1 MLSSLG
7 SKRFFSAAVNV
18 TRILNK
24 HNINPKPIPIFH
36 NLSYEHIYKKEISNG
51 EKEIDNGT
59 VAVSTGI
66 FTGRSP
72 KDKYFVSQEPSSS
85 NLWWGE
91 VNKPMDKGLFERL
104 HKSVLDHYE
113 NDVKEIYI
121 CDAYAGANKKTAK
134 KVRFITEYAWQH
146 HFVRNMFIRP
156 GDDECNYENFEPD
169 FTIING
175 CNVTNDN
182 WEKDELNS
190 EVFVGFNIEE
200 RTAIIGGTHYGGEM
214 KKGIFSMMNY
224 WLPLENIMSMHCSAN
239 VGKDGD
245 SALFFGLSGTG
256 KTTLSVDPERE
267 LIGDDQH
274 GWDDD
279 GVYNFEGGCY
289 AKTSNL
295 SRENEPMIYDAIKRD
310 ALLENVFLNE
320 NNEVDYFNTSITE
333 NGRVSYPIHHIDN
346 YKKDLKA
353 GHPENIFFL
362 TCDAFGILPPI
373 SELTH
378 DQALYYFLS
387 GYTAKVAG
395 TERGVTEPQA
405 TFSACF
411 GAAFLT
417 LHPTKYADLLKE
429 KLEKHNTNVYLVNTG
444 WSGGSYG
451 VGERMSIKTTQACID
466 SVFTGE
472 IKEVEKVEDNFF
484 GFKVPKKLAK
494 VDEHIC
500 QPSLSWEMIHDYDVT
515 AQKLVGM
522 FKENYTQFLDPNM
535 TDYSKYGPQ

>member
-1 MLSSLG
+1 ML
-7 SKRFFSAAVNV
+7 A
-18 TRILNK
+18 K
-24 HNINPKPIPIFH
+24 HNIRRTNIPIFH
-36 NLSYEHIYKKEISNG
+36 NLNYETIYKREIEENETEASNG
-51 EKEIDNGT
+51 VIS
-59 VAVSTGI
+59 VSTGV

-72 KDKYFVSQEPSSS
+72 KDKYFVGQEPSTH

-91 VNKPMDKGLFERL
+91 VNKPMDKTTFNTL
-104 HKSVLDHYE
+104 HKKVLNHY
-113 NDVKEIYI
+113 NSDVDKVYI

-156 GDDECNYENFEPD
+156 DEQENYDNFEPD

-175 CNVTNDN
+175 CNVTNDE
-182 WEKDELNS
+182 WEKNNLNS
-190 EVFVGFNIEE
+190 EVFVGFNVEDKL
-200 RTAIIGGTHYGGEM
+200 AIIGGTHYGGEM

-239 VGKDGD
+239 VGKEGD
-245 SALFFGLSGTG
+245 AALFFGLSGTG

-274 GWDDD
+274 GWDDE

-289 AKTSNL
+289 AKTVNL
-295 SRENEPMIYDAIKRD
+295 THENEPMIYDAIKRD
-310 ALLENVFLNE
+310 ALLENVYLQE
-320 NNEVDYFNTSITE
+320 NNDVDYFDTSITE

-346 YKKDLKA
+346 FKKDLKA

-378 DQALYYFLS
+378 EQALYYFLS

-395 TERGVTEPQA
+395 TERGITEPQA

-429 KLEKHNTNVYLVNTG
+429 KLEKHDTNVYLVNTG

-451 VGERMSIKTTQACID
+451 VGERMSIKTTQACIE

-472 IKEVEKVEDNFF
+472 IQNAEKIQDNYF
-484 GFKVPKKLAK
+484 GFMVPKKLEK
-494 VDEHIC
+494 VDEIIC
-500 QPSLSWEMIHDYDVT
+500 QPSLSWELIHEYDVT

-522 FKENYTQFLDPNM
+522 FKNNYKQFLDPNM
-535 TDYSKYGPQ
+535 TDYSEFGPY